1 MIYTKQTT
9 HSEELL
15 AADYPP
21 LVYCEIDGDSVVR
34 QVEVFQDGRVLKE
47 SLERM
52 AGRVFGSLR
61 DSAPLPEYNRDG
73 VPWRVDLST
82 KAEFDAAWAKG
93 SFLD

>member
-1 MIYTKQTT
+1 MIYTKLMTS
-9 HSEELL
+9 SEALL

-21 LVYCEIDGDSVVR
+21 LVFCEIHGESVVR
-34 QVEVFQDGRVLKE
+34 QVEVFQDGRILKE

-61 DSAPLPEYNRDG
+61 DSAPKPEHNSMG
-73 VPWRVDLST
+73 APGHVELST
-82 KAEFDAAWAKG
+82 KEEFDAMWAKG